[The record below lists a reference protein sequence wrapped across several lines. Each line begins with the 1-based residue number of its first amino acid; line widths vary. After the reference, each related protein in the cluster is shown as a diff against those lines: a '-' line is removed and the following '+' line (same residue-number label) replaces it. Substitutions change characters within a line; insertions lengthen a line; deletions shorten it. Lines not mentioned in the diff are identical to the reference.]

1 MIWDRYDDAMDDLR
15 DDEIDLKA
23 ENRALEKKL
32 NELGVKFD
40 PLVQRE
46 EDIIRD
52 HNDMYWN
59 KSQDVISQEARNQYL
74 KQLLVEA
81 ENGIDFFNHEGHE
94 EHEDK

>member
-32 NELGVKFD
+32 HQLGVKFD
-40 PLVQRE
+40 PLVLRE
-46 EDIIRD
+46 DDDIRD

-59 KSQDVISQEARNQYL
+59 KSQDVIALEARNQYL
-74 KQLLVEA
+74 KQLLSDA
-81 ENGIDFFNHEGHE
+81 EGGT
-94 EHEDK
+94 